1 MQARRRKKLVTLL
14 DLCVSSLRRGHTNL
28 LCIVPILSDDRRSE
42 SKKHSNKKLVTLL
55 DLCVSSLRR
64 GHTNL
69 LCIVPILSD
78 DRRSESKKHSSKK
91 LVALLNLCVSSLR
104 RSHANLLCIVPILSD
119 NQIQAGNIA
128 TTLSPLNKGDA
139 TDFCAGIS
147 ASWPNKTSCKR
158 PKKFSFLDGERRI
171 RAQWGFKS
179 ARKQQKAQE
188 EKPETFRSNSI

>member
-14 DLCVSSLRRGHTNL
+14 DLCVSSLRRGHANL

-78 DRRSESKKHSSKK
+78 DRRSESNKRSSEK
-91 LVALLNLCVSSLR
+91 LVALLDFVR
-104 RSHANLLCIVPILSD
+104 VIL
-119 NQIQAGNIA
+119 
-128 TTLSPLNKGDA
+128 
-139 TDFCAGIS
+139 
-147 ASWPNKTSCKR
+147 
-158 PKKFSFLDGERRI
+158 
-171 RAQWGFKS
+171 
-179 ARKQQKAQE
+179 AQE
-188 EKPETFRSNSI
+188 PC